1 MPNKPAAAKAVRQT
15 KKHTSHNRQV
25 LAGVEIAIKLARK
38 AITNKDKDASAKVQA
53 AIKAIDRA
61 GQKGNIKPNNT
72 ARKKSRL
79 MKALHASAK
88 K

>member
-1 MPNKPAAAKAVRQT
+1 MPNKAAAAKAVRQT

-25 LAGVEIAIKLARK
+25 LAGVEIAIKAAHK
-38 AITNKDKDASAKVQA
+38 AIAGKDKSAAAKVQA
-53 AIKAIDRA
+53 AIKTIDRA
-61 GQKGNIKPNNT
+61 GQKGILKSNNA